1 MSMAGAV
8 EVSVGPRFNGPPGS
22 GNGGYSAG
30 LLARYVDGP
39 TVRVT
44 LRRPPPLAVPMLV
57 SRRPAAA
64 RLTHDGALVAE
75 AEPVDQVL
83 EVVEPVAAAAAAAAM
98 AAYPGL
104 RAHPFPTCFACGV
117 DRAEGDGLRI
127 FPGPVGDGLA
137 ASTWVPHPSLLSHDE
152 GGDDGDDGQVPTP
165 VVWAALDCVGA
176 WAISARASESF
187 EERPAV
193 LGRITARVD
202 AHPRVGRTHVVV
214 GRHLATEG
222 RKYLTASTLFDED
235 GRVVAQA
242 EHVWVQVDPAT
253 FG

>member
-1 MSMAGAV
+1 MSGSSPRYV
-8 EVSVGPRFNGPPGS
+8 EVSVHPRFNGPPSS

-30 LLARYVDGP
+30 LLAEHVDGP
-39 TVRVT
+39 TTRVT
-44 LRRPPPLAVPMLV
+44 LRRPPPLGVTMLV
-57 SRRPAAA
+57 SRQPDGA
-64 RLTHDGALVAE
+64 RMTHDGAVVAE
-75 AEPVDQVL
+75 GEPAGAAL
-83 EVVEPVAAAAAAAAM
+83 EVVDPVAPDVAAAAM

-117 DRAEGDGLRI
+117 DRAEGEGLRI
-127 FPGPVGDGLA
+127 FPGPVGDGHA
-137 ASTWVPHPSLLSHDE
+137 ASTWVPHASLVV
-152 GGDDGDDGQVPTP
+152 DGAVPVP

-176 WAISARASESF
+176 WAISASPTESF

-202 AHPRVGRTHVVV
+202 ARPRVGETHVVV
-214 GRHLATEG
+214 GRHLSTDG
-222 RKYLTASTLFDED
+222 RKYLTASTIYDED

-242 EHVWVQVDPAT
+242 EHVWVQVDPGT